1 MVWVRTCS
9 RTLCPTNFS
18 YLPTALGSP
27 ALLRFS
33 PRSFTC
39 QKSDL
44 NIWLSGFLWNVKILT
59 LLTSLI
65 LILFGFSLHKKTLSN
80 YRMKLLWT
88 KYMRHAEI
96 EPRVSIF
103 VKLRD
108 LRNEIMVKFG
118 FNCSNGVK
126 FSNFMC
132 LSSKSFILDSAFN

>member
-9 RTLCPTNFS
+9 RTLFPTNFS

-59 LLTSLI
+59 LLPSLI

-80 YRMKLLWT
+80 DRMKLFWAE
-88 KYMRHAEI
+88 YMGHAEM
-96 EPRVSIF
+96 EPCVSIF
-103 VKLRD
+103 VNLRY
-108 LRNEIMVKFG
+108 LRNKIMAIFG
-118 FNCSNGVK
+118 FNFSNGVK
-126 FSNFMC
+126 FSSFMC
-132 LSSKSFILDSAFN
+132 FSSKSFILESAFN